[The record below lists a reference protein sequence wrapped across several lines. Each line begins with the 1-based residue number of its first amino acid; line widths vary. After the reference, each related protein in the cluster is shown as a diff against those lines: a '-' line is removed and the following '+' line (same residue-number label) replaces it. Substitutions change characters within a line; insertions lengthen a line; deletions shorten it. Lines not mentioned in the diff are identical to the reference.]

1 MDLKDSLRKIAS
13 MYVAK
18 LKSNIASDGTVAS
31 KELINSIDYE
41 VTENGFDI
49 LSERYLGT
57 VSEGK
62 KPTSKNPSPEMV
74 SSIASWMRYKR
85 IPIRGY
91 RGRFRKQTPLN
102 YRKAAFGIAKKINTL
117 ATYKTYIQPNMY
129 KTAACGVYF
138 FTLPW
143 VFAWV
148 RIKTKQT
155 PSLVLL
161 LYDFACFDINLR

>member
-1 MDLKDSLRKIAS
+1 MDLKDSLMKIAS

-31 KELINSIDYE
+31 KKLINSIDYK
-41 VTENGFDI
+41 VTENGFDVF
-49 LSERYLGT
+49 SEKYLGT

-74 SSIASWMRYKR
+74 RSIASWMRYKR

-102 YRKAAFGIAKKINTL
+102 YKKAAFGIAKKINTNETRNKYRWQGSDVIDRSFKSIENNIDSTL
-117 ATYKTYIQPNMY
+117 VEGLKQEIDNM
-129 KTAACGVYF
+129 VS
-138 FTLPW
+138 
-143 VFAWV
+143 
-148 RIKTKQT
+148 RINK
-155 PSLVLL
+155 
-161 LYDFACFDINLR
+161 